1 MVQRE
6 FEEAKKMDGTMGGI
20 SDGAAALGARPQDA
34 AGEQDE
40 ASPDFQWNGLWWWQ
54 EQ

>member
-20 SDGAAALGARPQDA
+20 SDGAALGARAQDA
-34 AGEQDE
+34 GGEQDE
-40 ASPDFQWNGLWWWQ
+40 ASPEFQ
-54 EQ
+54 

>member
-1 MVQRE
+1 MQRE

-20 SDGAAALGARPQDA
+20 SDGAAALGARAQDA

-54 EQ
+54 VQ